1 MSLSRIEQETIISFN
16 EDEKQA
22 NVYTCNPAL
31 KRKLAG
37 LAESRPEDCKLLRE
51 YPDGIGAEYQI
62 PKRWVKVNPSRILT
76 DEQRA
81 ILSERGKAMAS
92 SFNQPS
98 KNPCS
103 EG

>member
-37 LAESRPEDCKLLRE
+37 LVESRPEDCKFLRE

-62 PKRWVKVNPSRILT
+62 PKRWVKVNPNRILT

-81 ILSERGKAMAS
+81 EIAAR
-92 SFNQPS
+92 FTHS
-98 KNPCS
+98 KL
-103 EG
+103 G

>member
-22 NVYTCNPAL
+22 SVYTCNPAL
-31 KRKLAG
+31 KRKLTE

-51 YPDGIGAEYQI
+51 YPDEVGVEYQI
-62 PKRWVKVNPSRILT
+62 PKKWVKVIPNRILT

-81 ILSERGKAMAS
+81 EVAARFSR
-92 SFNQPS
+92 S
-98 KNPCS
+98 KLD
-103 EG
+103 

>member
-1 MSLSRIEQETIISFN
+1 MSLPRIEQETIISFN

-51 YPDGIGAEYQI
+51 YPDDIGVEYQI
-62 PKRWVKVNPSRILT
+62 PKRWVKIAPNRILT

-81 ILSERGKAMAS
+81 EIAARFARCKLA
-92 SFNQPS
+92 
-98 KNPCS
+98 
-103 EG
+103 